1 MSMPHRIKVYDS
13 QSSAYHQAFQVFL
26 DHTDQKVKAQQW
38 LNRLVQTLPS
48 RRVFIDIGAGNGK
61 VTSWFMDSFNHTI
74 ATEPNESLRAEL
86 KKNCPQIEVRP
97 ARILDLQ
104 IPASGDLVL
113 CSHVLYYIEG
123 AEWMA
128 NLERLASLV
137 SPEGVLVVVVQ
148 HHESDCMHMLQHF
161 FGRRFDLGA
170 LGRAFQAEK
179 GDQYEVSIETV
190 PAHITTSDLPTAYII
205 AEFMLNLLPMP
216 APPTQSDLEEYVQK
230 HFASQEGGF
239 RFSCDQDFLQI
250 RPRK

>member
-1 MSMPHRIKVYDS
+1 MSTPHRIKVYDS

-26 DHTDQKVKAQQW
+26 DHTDQKVRAKQW
-38 LNRLVQTLPS
+38 LDRLVKALPW
-48 RRVFIDIGAGNGK
+48 RRTFIDVGAGNGK
-61 VTSWFMDSFNHTI
+61 VTSWFIDSFNHTI

-86 KKNCPQIEVRP
+86 KKNCPQIE
-97 ARILDLQ
+97 ALAEQ
-104 IPASGDLVL
+104 IMDTDIAVSGDFVL
-113 CSHVLYYIEG
+113 CSHVLYYIER

-161 FGRRFDLGA
+161 FGRRFDLGP
-170 LGRAFQAEK
+170 LGRTFQAEK

-205 AEFMLNLLPMP
+205 AEFMLNLLPIP
-216 APPTQSDLEEYVQK
+216 APPAQSDLEEYVQK

-239 RFSCDQDFLQI
+239 HFSCDQDFLQI